1 MFWFVKKTEI
11 CSFDD
16 SNTICSWPKSVNDVI
31 ENLESDLKI
40 AWKWFKGNQIM
51 ANPGKF
57 QFMILSK
64 NTIHKSIVKK
74 Q

>member
-16 SNTICSWPKSVNDVI
+16 GNTICSWPKSVNDVI

-40 AWKWFKGNQIM
+40 ASKWFKGNQIK